1 MAFLEGVTE
10 KITKAGQG
18 VAQSTK
24 NMAGTVK
31 LNSSI
36 AEEEKQIKANYTR
49 IGEAYYQAH
58 KEEPEA
64 EMAEWISAITESM
77 GRIAEY
83 REQLQK
89 IKGLCVCPSC
99 GAETIDVLIPSP
111 NRTTSGKNKQYICP
125 CFRHCYLHRTRASL
139 HR

>member
-99 GAETIDVLIPSP
+99 GAENSADSAF
-111 NRTTSGKNKQYICP
+111 CA
-125 CFRHCYLHRTRASL
+125 HCGAKLGQE
-139 HR
+139 